1 MHVYTLVRCNVK
13 GEGDA
18 DDNNRF
24 IGTCKK
30 TMESLSVG
38 RSIYVDFR
46 RRRRYARAV
55 YADSCCPYYLRLYSI
70 YMLQG
75 VR

>member
-1 MHVYTLVRCNVK
+1 MHVYMLIRCSVK

-24 IGTCKK
+24 IGMYKK

-38 RSIYVDFR
+38 RSICVDFR

-55 YADSCCPYYLRLYSI
+55 YDASRRPYYLRLYSI
-70 YMLQG
+70 YMLQA